1 MSLYRFTGFALDP
14 KARTLQRAGQPV
26 AVEPRVFDLI
36 VYLIEQRQRAIG
48 RDELIAAAW
57 GRVDCS
63 DATLA
68 QAVLKARR
76 LLDDDGHAQR
86 VIRTL
91 ARFGYQ
97 WVAPIALDGDI
108 PPTPAAPSELATSS
122 EPPPAAGAATPAP
135 VADASA
141 RRFDRRRW
149 TVAAAVTGLAAIAVA
164 AMLAW
169 RMPTDSAFRARPVP
183 GLVLVA
189 PAAVRSAIAQ
199 DGWMRLGLMAMSADA
214 LRDLPG
220 HSLVPSE
227 SVLATVAASPN
238 ASAERLREATGAS
251 TVVLIDAQRS
261 LAQWTLN
268 ATLLGADGQAQV
280 VNAENG
286 DATVAAAALAERIRA
301 ALGGGERGE
310 SSTTPEVLATTAR
323 MQAAILEG
331 HAERALDLAAASGVV
346 AEPDVALLRA
356 KALNRLGR
364 ADVAIAAM
372 RALIAR
378 AGTAHPPWLPTAW
391 STLGYGELLLG
402 HAAAAQQA
410 FRTAISQAGGDRAE
424 LARGWRGLGN
434 AQAAGSAYADAEA
447 SFHRARFELGEDG
460 DRLLLA
466 HIDDD
471 LGTTAARRG
480 RYDEAIASYRRAADA
495 AAAIGATEIELGAR
509 MNVALALDEELRHA
523 DALAV
528 WRDLLPRLNALD
540 YPAMQRFAAVH
551 YAEALAETGA
561 FAAARAELDR
571 ASDAATTDNA
581 LSDARLGA
589 LRVERLLGDDAAVRA
604 PALEIA
610 QKAAGPATRVGAAV
624 VRLMS
629 DLAVDD
635 LVAARADAALLTPA
649 GEPPDDATRALAL
662 VARAA
667 LHVRTGETQAAQADY
682 RDALARVRDSGSP
695 RQLRDVAIPYAR
707 LQLAQGDEEAART
720 LAGLIEP
727 HAGDDF
733 ASTLLL
739 ARLTAVRRPA
749 EAARLYERARKL
761 AGARPLPP
769 PDTERRP
776 ALTANA
782 TLH

>member
-1 MSLYRFTGFALDP
+1 MSLYRFAGFALDP

-63 DATLA
+63 DGTLA

-86 VIRTL
+86 AIRTV

-97 WVAPIALDGDI
+97 WVASVAIDDDVS
-108 PPTPAAPSELATSS
+108 AAAAVPDL
-122 EPPPAAGAATPAP
+122 PPAAAAATPSL
-135 VADASA
+135 ADDLPL
-141 RRFDRRRW
+141 RRFARRRW
-149 TVAAAVTGLAAIAVA
+149 TLAAALTGIAAIALL

-169 RMPTDSAFRARPVP
+169 RAPTKSAFRARPVP

-189 PAAVRSAIAQ
+189 PATVRSAIAQ

-227 SVLATVAASPN
+227 SVLTAVAAAPEASP
-238 ASAERLREATGAS
+238 ERLREATGAS
-251 TVVLIDAQRS
+251 TLVLIEAQRS
-261 LAQWTLN
+261 QAQWTLN
-268 ATLLGADGQAQV
+268 ATLLGTNGQTQIV
-280 VNAENG
+280 SAENG
-286 DATVAAAALAERIRA
+286 DATAAAAALAERIRG
-301 ALGGGERGE
+301 ALGGSERSE
-310 SSTTPEVLATTAR
+310 SSTSPEALATAAR

-331 HAERALDLAAASGVV
+331 HAERALDLAAASTVGD
-346 AEPDVALLRA
+346 EPEVALLRA

-372 RALIAR
+372 RALVAR

-402 HAAAAQQA
+402 HDAAAQQA
-410 FRTAISQAGGDRAE
+410 FHTAIAQAGGDRAE

-434 AQAAGSAYADAEA
+434 AQAAGGAYADAEA
-447 SFHRARFELGEDG
+447 SFHRARLELGEDG

-471 LGTTAARRG
+471 LGTTLARRG

-509 MNVALALDEELRHA
+509 MNVAMALDEELRHA
-523 DALAV
+523 DALAA
-528 WRDLLPRLNALD
+528 WHDLLPRLNALD

-551 YAEALAETGA
+551 HAEVLAETGA
-561 FAAARAELDR
+561 FAAARAELGR
-571 ASDAATTDNA
+571 VSNAATSDNA
-581 LSDARLGA
+581 LSDASLGA
-589 LRVERLLGDDAAVRA
+589 LRVERLLGDDAAVRG
-604 PALEIA
+604 PAVEIA
-610 QKAAGPATRVGAAV
+610 QKAAEPATRIGAAV

-629 DLAVDD
+629 DLAVGD
-635 LVAARADAALLTPA
+635 LASARADAALLSAA
-649 GEPPDDATRALAL
+649 GEPPDDATRALIR
-662 VARAA
+662 VAQAA
-667 LHVRTGETQAAQADY
+667 LHVRSGETQAAQADY
-682 RDALARVRDSGSP
+682 REALARVRDSGSP
-695 RQLRDVAIPYAR
+695 RQLRDVAIPYAY
-707 LQLAQGDEEAART
+707 LQLAQGDEETARM
-720 LAGLIEP
+720 LAGLIEA

-739 ARLTAVRRPA
+739 ARLAAARQPA

-769 PDTERRP
+769 LDTDRR
-776 ALTANA
+776 A
-782 TLH
+782 TLAAATTMP

>member
-1 MSLYRFTGFALDP
+1 MPLYRFAGFALDP

-86 VIRTL
+86 AIRTV

-97 WVAPIALDGDI
+97 WVAPVAIDDAPPAPIAAFD
-108 PPTPAAPSELATSS
+108 
-122 EPPPAAGAATPAP
+122 PPPAAATPALLGDAP
-135 VADASA
+135 V
-141 RRFDRRRW
+141 RRFARRRW
-149 TVAAAVTGLAAIAVA
+149 TVAAALTGLAAIAVL

-169 RMPTDSAFRARPVP
+169 RAPPKSAFRARPVP

-189 PAAVRSAIAQ
+189 PASVRSAIAQ

-227 SVLATVAASPN
+227 SVLAAVAAAPDASP
-238 ASAERLREATGAS
+238 ERLREATGAS
-251 TVVLIDAQRS
+251 TLVLIDAQRS
-261 LAQWTLN
+261 QTQWTLN
-268 ATLLGADGQAQV
+268 ATLLGTNGPTQV
-280 VNAENG
+280 VSAENG
-286 DATVAAAALAERIRA
+286 DATAAAAALAERIRG
-301 ALGGGERGE
+301 ALGGGERSE
-310 SSTTPEVLATTAR
+310 SSTSPDVLATAAR

-331 HAERALDLAAASGVV
+331 HAERALDLAAASAVGD
-346 AEPDVALLRA
+346 EPEVALLRA

-364 ADVAIAAM
+364 ADVATAAM
-372 RALIAR
+372 HALIAR
-378 AGTAHPPWLPTAW
+378 AGATHPPWLPTAW

-402 HAAAAQQA
+402 HDAAAQQA
-410 FRTAISQAGGDRAE
+410 FHDAIAQAGSDRAE

-434 AQAAGSAYADAEA
+434 AQAAGGAYADAEA
-447 SFHRARFELGEDG
+447 SFHRARFELGDDG

-471 LGTTAARRG
+471 LGTTLARRG

-509 MNVALALDEELRHA
+509 MNVAMALDEELRHA
-523 DALAV
+523 DALAA

-561 FAAARAELDR
+561 FAAARAELGR
-571 ASDAATTDNA
+571 ASNAATSDNA
-581 LSDARLGA
+581 LSDARLAA
-589 LRVERLLGDDAAVRA
+589 LRVERLLGDDATVRG
-604 PALEIA
+604 PAFEIA
-610 QKAAGPATRVGAAV
+610 QKAAQPATRIGAAV
-624 VRLMS
+624 LRLMS
-629 DLAVDD
+629 DMAVDD
-635 LVAARADAALLTPA
+635 LASARADAALLSAA
-649 GEPPDDATRALAL
+649 GEPPDDATRALVR
-662 VARAA
+662 VAQAA
-667 LHVRTGETQAAQADY
+667 LHVRAGETQAAESDY
-682 RDALARVRDSGSP
+682 REALARIRDSGSP
-695 RQLRDVAIPYAR
+695 RQLRDVAIPYAY
-707 LQLAQGDEEAART
+707 LQLAQGDEEAARM
-720 LAGLIEP
+720 LAGLIEA

-739 ARLTAVRRPA
+739 ARLAAARQPA
-749 EAARLYERARKL
+749 EAARLYERVRRL
-761 AGARPLPP
+761 AGERPLPP
-769 PDTERRP
+769 LATDRR
-776 ALTANA
+776 A
-782 TLH
+782 TLAAATMH